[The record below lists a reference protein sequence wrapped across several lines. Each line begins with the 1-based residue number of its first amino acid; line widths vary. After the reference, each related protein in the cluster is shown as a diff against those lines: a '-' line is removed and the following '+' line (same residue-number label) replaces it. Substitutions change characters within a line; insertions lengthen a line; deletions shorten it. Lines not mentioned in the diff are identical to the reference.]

1 MDAQPKAPLAK
12 GGWFGEAKPGGFRGL
27 AGFHMGLCL
36 WEVPAVESL
45 SHASGVPAPFGKG
58 AFLRPVSFYGAIP
71 GFFRLSIDS
80 VGTRHPKNHNPKRGQ
95 RLKPRTRA
103 KAKGQSNDG

>member
-1 MDAQPKAPLAK
+1 
-12 GGWFGEAKPGGFRGL
+12 
-27 AGFHMGLCL
+27 MGLCL

-80 VGTRHPKNHNPKRGQ
+80 VGTRHPKSHKPKRVQ
-95 RLKPRTRA
+95 RLNPPPEPKRRVNLLMVR
-103 KAKGQSNDG
+103 GDS